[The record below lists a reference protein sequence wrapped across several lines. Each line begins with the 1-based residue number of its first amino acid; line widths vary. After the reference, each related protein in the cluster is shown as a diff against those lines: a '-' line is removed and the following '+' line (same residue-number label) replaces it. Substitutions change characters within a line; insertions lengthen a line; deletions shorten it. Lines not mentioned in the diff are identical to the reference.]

1 MIGRLVERPLYDNVI
16 DGFLDSPEIKV
27 LIGVRRCGKS
37 SLLVLLKQRLL
48 KNGVPK
54 NNIINLKLD
63 SYDVPLNPDAE
74 WLNSQISGKLSASD
88 KSVPAYVLID
98 EVQEV
103 KGWEKVVRK
112 VNSLANTSVF
122 ITGSNS
128 RVLSG
133 DLATLLAGRY
143 IEIPVHPL
151 NFSEYADFCN
161 ACTWNTSDNDALF
174 NDFLTYGGMPGLF
187 CHKQHDEDAF
197 LKVLSSI
204 TDTVVLKDVIAR
216 HNIQDPELLNR
227 IIRYVFS
234 TSGNLLV
241 TKKIVDTL
249 SAAGRKSSQETIDN
263 YLKALISSKILVQCS
278 QAGVAGKEILR
289 QKKKFYVVD
298 NGLRNMSIGFNRTR
312 DLGFQFEGLIHNELK
327 TRGWKLES
335 LRNRFEEEIDFL
347 ATRAGEKM
355 YVQASLT
362 VLDEKTFER
371 EIHPLQGVN
380 DSFFKFIVVKDKNRC
395 GTTEDGIRIMN
406 ILDWLDALD

>member
-54 NNIINLKLD
+54 NNIIHLKLD

-161 ACTWNTSDNDALF
+161 ACTWNTSDNNALF

-249 SAAGRKSSQETIDN
+249 NDAGRKSSQETIDN

-355 YVQASLT
+355 YVQTSLT

-371 EIHPLQGVN
+371 EINPLQSVN
-380 DSFFKFIVVKDKNRC
+380 DSLPKFIVVKDKNRC